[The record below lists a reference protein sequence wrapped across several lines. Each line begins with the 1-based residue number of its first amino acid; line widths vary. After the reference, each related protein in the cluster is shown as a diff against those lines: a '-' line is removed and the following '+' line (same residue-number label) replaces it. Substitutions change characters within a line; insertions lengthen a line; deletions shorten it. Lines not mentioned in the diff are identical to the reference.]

1 MAGWH
6 RDANSNAVASTATC
20 DREVHAYIV
29 TNMPARSYFPPRPR
43 GLKGRAAELARLAA
57 RVRSGDVARVALVG
71 GGGSGKSMLAAAL
84 GHAVAPAFRGGIHWF
99 RVGAWDPGT
108 LYEMLARRLGV
119 AADEDDRKGA
129 VLRALAARERTLVV
143 LDNHEND
150 RALARF
156 LESLRSAPTTWLI
169 TARRCLLSGVEVF
182 PIVPPLV
189 HSGRSAFPRVAA
201 LTATLRWNPLALD
214 VADALVRTRAVTATA
229 LHDWLNDRG
238 VDRVAVMEHED
249 DVIAVRLL
257 VDWVWARLSG
267 PARAMLAVLAFC
279 EGDDVDAGSLATLAR
294 AGRHA
299 GPAIAALRRWNLVQE
314 PLAGR
319 YTVHAVI
326 RYMVKQRA
334 SFDDARYVHHY
345 LRMLEQHPERVV
357 LEQTHLFA
365 AMDHAHRTSDLA
377 SALRIERLLAHL
389 GDA

>member
-1 MAGWH
+1 
-6 RDANSNAVASTATC
+6 
-20 DREVHAYIV
+20 
-29 TNMPARSYFPPRPR
+29 MPPAPSYFPPRPR

-57 RVRSGDVARVALVG
+57 RVRSGEVTRVALVG
-71 GGGSGKSMLAAAL
+71 GGGTGKSMLAAAL
-84 GHAVAPAFRGGIHWF
+84 GHAIARAFPGGIHWF
-99 RVGAWDPGT
+99 RVGAWDAST

-119 AADEDDRKGA
+119 AATDDDRKRA
-129 VLRALAARERTLVV
+129 VLQALTARGRTLVV

-156 LESLRSAPTTWLI
+156 LDSVRSAPTTWVI

-189 HSGRSAFPRVAA
+189 HSGRAAFPRVAA

-214 VADALVRTRAVTATA
+214 VADALVRTRAITAPA
-229 LHDWLNDRG
+229 LHAWLLARG
-238 VDRVAVMEHED
+238 ADRVAVMEHED
-249 DVIAVRLL
+249 DVVAVRLL
-257 VDWVWARLSG
+257 VGWAWPRLSA

-279 EGDDVDAGSLATLAR
+279 EGDDVDAQSLARLAR
-294 AGRHA
+294 AGRAARA
-299 GPAIAALRRWNLVQE
+299 GLAQLRRWHLVQE

-319 YTVHAVI
+319 FTVHAVI

-334 SFDDARYVHHY
+334 AFDEHRYVHHY
-345 LRMLEQHPERVV
+345 VGLLERHPERVV

-377 SALRIERLLAHL
+377 SALRIERLLAQL
-389 GDA
+389 GGN